1 MWNKPWKLKEGFLIG
16 GGLLVVGLLLQI
28 AVGPV
33 RWERLAFPANVILLC
48 IGLAAIAVMYAL
60 RKKVYLFEW
69 LMHTGASVP
78 AICYA
83 LGLTIVMGLV
93 AQVDEGGIPWLS
105 HMLTFWP
112 FVLAYVWMMVIV
124 GLVCLNHLLH
134 FNLKEIPFLLNHLG
148 VFLALVCG
156 ALGSPDKRELLMTLE
171 EGQTQ
176 SKAEDKSGK
185 VYDLDLSVELHD
197 FIMEEYPLQPGMRM
211 RMPKRFASEVTV
223 HTKQGKSVDATID
236 VNKPLKLNGWVFYQ
250 YDYDSEAGTESKVS
264 VLQMVKDPWL
274 PFVYAGIYMMLAG
287 AVTLIFFMAP
297 RPKRKEE

>member
-16 GGLLVVGLLLQI
+16 GGLLLVGLLLQI

-33 RWERLAFPANVILLC
+33 RWERLAFPANVILLG

-69 LMHTGASVP
+69 MMHTGASVP

-105 HMLTFWP
+105 RMLTFWP
-112 FVLAYVWMMVIV
+112 FVLAYAWMMVIA
-124 GLVCLNHLLH
+124 GLVSLNHLLH

-176 SKAEDKSGK
+176 SKAEDESGK
-185 VYDLDLSVELHD
+185 VYDLDLSVDLHD

-287 AVTLIFFMAP
+287 AVTFIFFMAP